1 MTMKLESNFYSI
13 LAYDEN
19 PEGAVVRLRLNGEHE
34 IYRAHFPGQPV
45 TPGVCMIQM
54 LTELVEKRLE
64 RKLLLRGAKNIKF
77 LSLLTPENEPMF
89 SFGYKT
95 NLGENGVRQYTVK
108 ADISDE
114 NQTYAKLSLIYE

>member
-1 MTMKLESNFYSI
+1 M
-13 LAYDEN
+13 
-19 PEGAVVRLRLNGEHE
+19 V
-34 IYRAHFPGQPV
+34 
-45 TPGVCMIQM
+45 QM

-95 NLGENGVRQYTVK
+95 NLCEKGVRQYTVK

>member
-1 MTMKLESNFYSI
+1 
-13 LAYDEN
+13 
-19 PEGAVVRLRLNGEHE
+19 
-34 IYRAHFPGQPV
+34 
-45 TPGVCMIQM
+45 
-54 LTELVEKRLE
+54 
-64 RKLLLRGAKNIKF
+64 
-77 LSLLTPENEPMF
+77 MF